1 LTEENPDENRESQ
14 RILGWPP
21 PPKMQI
27 LLILGVCV
35 MINIVLIGVWLLVI
49 YLR

>member
-1 LTEENPDENRESQ
+1 
-14 RILGWPP
+14 
-21 PPKMQI
+21 MQI